1 MKITS
6 DYLIYGLNAERL
18 ESIKNQYSIDYI
30 DSYVLCSLLGFRD
43 RVDAEV
49 IKDNSSKIITIP
61 RSVIIRRKDKIDFIE
76 QLIALNVFESM
87 DQNELVRMVFSDESN
102 YSELRQNLT
111 EKYFVGGISVLE
123 ELLKENKYSDELQ
136 RIFEFVTEENF
147 HD

>member
-6 DYLIYGLNAERL
+6 DYLIYGSSAERL
-18 ESIKNQYSIDYI
+18 ESIKNKYSIDYI

-43 RVDAEV
+43 KVEAEV
-49 IKDNSSKIITIP
+49 FKDSSSKVITIP

-76 QLIALNVFESM
+76 QLIAINVLDSM
-87 DQNELVRMVFSDESN
+87 DQNELVMMVFSDESN

-111 EKYFVGGISVLE
+111 EKYFAGGISILE
-123 ELLKENKYSDELQ
+123 EMLKENKYSDELQ
-136 RIFEFVTEENF
+136 RIYEFVTEENF